1 MPTIFDNG
9 GHRHISGYICV
20 KFDLKVV
27 FRVFFN
33 MNFAA
38 LCCNSDNE
46 GEYECIHQEPVI
58 GDYDDD
64 DYDDYEDDDD
74 NYDGDYDDDN
84 NNDYQE
90 LRCHD
95 YDDDNNDDLICQE
108 RDCQSWLWWFW

>member
-1 MPTIFDNG
+1 
-9 GHRHISGYICV
+9 
-20 KFDLKVV
+20 
-27 FRVFFN
+27 

-46 GEYECIHQEPVI
+46 GEDEFIHQEPVI

-95 YDDDNNDDLICQE
+95 YDGVNNDDLICQE
-108 RDCQSWLWWFW
+108 RDCQ